1 MTLET
6 RRLDSEDINNA
17 RREVARVYEVYR
29 KGLPFTSADLGEER
43 KKATRRIK
51 KPLPSRTQSRT

>member
-1 MTLET
+1 MTSET

-29 KGLPFTSADLGEER
+29 KGLSFTSDDLGEER

-51 KPLPSRTQSRT
+51 KPLPSRTRSRT